1 MSEEIIY
8 GKWLEIADE
17 QKQKFFGLQ
26 WVGMVLFAVCFAG
39 CLLILN
45 QTLILSACV
54 GFFPLFFCFLA
65 SFGYYDQWKECEY
78 KYKIHMPYMEMI
90 KKDVLIAALTFEP
103 GTVICTYMTHVGQF
117 VQIALPA
124 DQIQICRTEDDE
136 DVLQFQKDINN
147 YTHEE
152 KCAYIR
158 LCLKPST
165 QQKLV
170 ALCS

>member
-1 MSEEIIY
+1 MTSEELVY

-26 WVGMVLFAVCFAG
+26 WVGMVLFGMCFAG
-39 CLLILN
+39 SIMLQQSLV
-45 QTLILSACV
+45 LSACI

-65 SFGYYDQWKECEY
+65 SFGYYDQWKECEFN
-78 KYKIHMPYMEMI
+78 YKIRVPYIEMV
-90 KKDVLIAALTFEP
+90 KKNVLIASLSFEP
-103 GTVICTYMTHVGQF
+103 GTVICTYVNFDGSPSR
-117 VQIALPA
+117 IILPA
-124 DQIQICRTEDDE
+124 DRVQICKSDDGV
-136 DVLQFQKDINN
+136 DALQFQKDINN

-152 KCAYIR
+152 DWAYIR